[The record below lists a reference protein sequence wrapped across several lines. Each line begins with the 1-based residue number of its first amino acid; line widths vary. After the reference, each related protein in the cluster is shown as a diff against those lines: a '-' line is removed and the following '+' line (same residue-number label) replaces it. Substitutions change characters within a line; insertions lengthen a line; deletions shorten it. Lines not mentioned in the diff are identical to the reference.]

1 MGVKS
6 GHHSFPGSVTLPG
19 CIVSVNIYLAFCLPC
34 FEMEQEMMY
43 KVRSQDRNQSSGLDW
58 KAPSQQGTELINK
71 CLLNTKSVLNTGK
84 WTCGKKKK
92 WCVDL
97 VSRSSQIP
105 WDKTHKK
112 SVVAH
117 TWYNKWDYMTGRVYI
132 CHNSFIYSFSGG
144 N

>member
-34 FEMEQEMMY
+34 FEMEHEMMY

-84 WTCGKKKK
+84 
-92 WCVDL
+92 
-97 VSRSSQIP
+97 
-105 WDKTHKK
+105 
-112 SVVAH
+112 
-117 TWYNKWDYMTGRVYI
+117 
-132 CHNSFIYSFSGG
+132 
-144 N
+144 